1 MPTGETDLTK
11 ILKGLVPILHPGEYV
26 FCFVQQLP
34 AVDPGE
40 MIALFREE
48 EGLTLVLAR
57 PLADRLQLPYE
68 FIAAWI
74 TLTVHSS
81 LEAVGL
87 TAAFSK
93 ALADR
98 QISCNCIAAY
108 HHDHIFVPAKDAALA
123 METLRELSG
132 TT

>member
-1 MPTGETDLTK
+1 M
-11 ILKGLVPILHPGEYV
+11 VPQLHEGEYV
-26 FCFVQQLP
+26 FCSVNMEVLP
-34 AVDPGE
+34 AGALPAGPLPDPAD
-40 MIALFREE
+40 IICSFREE

-57 PLADRLQLPYE
+57 SVADRLQLPYE

-123 METLRELSG
+123 METLRELAG
-132 TT
+132 NT